1 MIFFVRQI
9 LDLSYNHLE
18 VLQFGQFSGLSG
30 LRIIVLSHNRLRSLP
45 RDVFQSTSIESVDLS
60 SNEFVAMPT
69 SALTEVSANLRHLNL
84 SNNAI
89 EHLDSTMFS
98 NMPHLLSLSFAHNR
112 LTVLPDNIF
121 IGIGGL
127 RTLDLSSNPL
137 RVNFKSLC
145 HFVRRLNSLRL
156 SGVELETL
164 PTLQLPQ
171 LTKLDVSDNR
181 LSDISQVSV
190 EGMPKLRHL
199 NLSKN
204 KFLRLPCNLS
214 FIVLK
219 AKQELFIFDNT

>member
-1 MIFFVRQI
+1 MSLQI

-30 LRIIVLSHNRLRSLP
+30 LRIVNLSHNRLRSLP
-45 RDVFQSTSIESVDLS
+45 RDVFSSTSVESVDLS

-69 SALTEVSANLRHLNL
+69 SALTEISSNLRHLNL
-84 SNNAI
+84 SRNAI

-98 NMPHLLSLSFAHNR
+98 NMPHLLSLSFANNR

-121 IGIGGL
+121 IGVGGL

-145 HFVRRLNSLRL
+145 HYIRRLHSLKL
-156 SGVELETL
+156 SGVELDVL
-164 PTLQLPQ
+164 PTLQLPH
-171 LTKLDVSDNR
+171 LIRLDVSDNR
-181 LSDISQVSV
+181 LSDISVTSV

-199 NLSKN
+199 NLSRN
-204 KFLRLPCNLS
+204 KFLRLPGSKL
-214 FIVLK
+214 
-219 AKQELFIFDNT
+219 

>member
-1 MIFFVRQI
+1 MWPPWKEGLFR
-9 LDLSYNHLE
+9 LE
-18 VLQFGQFSGLSG
+18 VDKINYVW
-30 LRIIVLSHNRLRSLP
+30 IIYFCFTL
-45 RDVFQSTSIESVDLS
+45 
-60 SNEFVAMPT
+60 
-69 SALTEVSANLRHLNL
+69 ALTEVSANLRHLNL

-156 SGVELETL
+156 AGVELETL

-171 LTKLDVSDNR
+171 L
-181 LSDISQVSV
+181 
-190 EGMPKLRHL
+190 
-199 NLSKN
+199 
-204 KFLRLPCNLS
+204 
-214 FIVLK
+214 VLI
-219 AKQELFIFDNT
+219 FIFISHGSPWAHIDINK